1 MPPKRV
7 EGPRFER
14 VAAGNEPAVQSV
26 GQGVDADVALHPAE
40 AAGLASPPDAEH
52 ALVAEAQAG
61 RREAR
66 DELARRVRGPAYV
79 LALQLVGNRDDALDV
94 AQDAMLR
101 LFAHL
106 GRVAPDRPLR
116 PWLFAI
122 VRNRARDLWRSR
134 AARPEESVDARPELA
149 THLASRSADPE
160 RLTAENERARRVW
173 AAIGTLSRPH
183 REILVLRDY
192 HDLQYGEI
200 AEVLDVPVGTV
211 MSRLH
216 RARSTLRARLEAEG
230 WRHA

>member
-1 MPPKRV
+1 M
-7 EGPRFER
+7 G
-14 VAAGNEPAVQSV
+14 SV
-26 GQGVDADVALHPAE
+26 GQGVDTGVALHPAE
-40 AAGLASPPDAEH
+40 ASGLASPPDVER
-52 ALVAEAQAG
+52 ALVSEAQAG

-66 DELARRVRGPAYV
+66 EELARRVRGPAYV

-122 VRNRARDLWRSR
+122 VRNRARDLWRGR
-134 AARPEESVDARPELA
+134 AARPEESVDARPDLSA
-149 THLASRSADPE
+149 HLASRTTDPE
-160 RLTAENERARRVW
+160 QSTAQNQRARRLWTAV
-173 AAIGTLSRPH
+173 GGLSPPH
-183 REILVLRDY
+183 REILVLRDF
-192 HDLQYGEI
+192 HDLSYGEI
-200 AEVLDVPVGTV
+200 AGVLDVPVGTV

-216 RARSTLRARLEAEG
+216 RARSALRERLEAEG